1 MKAQGESDG
10 PDMTPDE
17 ARKTLVDPVARIIYK
32 DYEECGDEFVS
43 RVWDNQNEVPEFAV
57 TVEEFESTAR
67 KVLDYLLAE
76 REALIVALGGR
87 PVARGSSFSDTW
99 HGCHDEDREAWVVPD
114 E

>member
-1 MKAQGESDG
+1 
-10 PDMTPDE
+10 MTPDE

-43 RVWDNQNEVPEFAV
+43 QVWDNQNEVPEFAV
-57 TVEEFESTAR
+57 TVDEFESTAR

-76 REALIVALGGR
+76 RQALLVALGGHR
-87 PVARGSSFSDTW
+87 YDVGDLPHEPTTVAHVPV
-99 HGCHDEDREAWVVPD
+99 WVVPD